1 MYFDTILK
9 NSIYSGREMK
19 DKKKPCVKPEGRLV
33 DILKDVA
40 GLLMPMVVCRQHKK
54 K

>member
-1 MYFDTILK
+1 M
-9 NSIYSGREMK
+9 R
-19 DKKKPCVKPEGRLV
+19 DKKKLQVKPEGRLV

-40 GLLMPMVVCRQHKK
+40 GLLIIIMPKVVCRQHKK

>member
-1 MYFDTILK
+1 M
-9 NSIYSGREMK
+9 R
-19 DKKKPCVKPEGRLV
+19 DKKKLQVKPEGRLV

-40 GLLMPMVVCRQHKK
+40 GLLIMPKVVCRQHKK